1 MLTANSGS
9 SVLWNASGCNGA
21 QNGESGWYIKTDGLS
36 CRVVL
41 SRAGY
46 HVLISRSC
54 CDCLDAGIHYVVMG
68 RKHNVKRDLGA
79 GDTKS
84 NECVASLV

>member
-1 MLTANSGS
+1 M
-9 SVLWNASGCNGA
+9 VRNASGCDNA
-21 QNGESGWYIKTDGLS
+21 QNAGSGWYIKTDDLR

-46 HVLISRSC
+46 RGLISRSC
-54 CDCLDAGIHYVVMG
+54 CYCLDAGIHYVVMG

-84 NECVASLV
+84 NECVATFL